1 MALELRLSPLEYPC
15 GGLDPEEVAALGLL
29 EIRAGDRLLTAGT
42 DVSGDTPVYRPGPYV
57 SGYHLAEWLVWNW
70 WRLRWEPRP
79 AGRHYGNCAWN
90 FAHGMATAGH
100 GYVWPNITISADG
113 FWAALECERSHESD
127 PTLFRYWESGAVA
140 VPAIDLESAI
150 DEFVLFVVNRTD
162 AAGLSDTNLHRLWKD
177 LQYERK
183 DAEMA
188 RFRRFEA
195 LLGCDP
201 DALDAEELES
211 RLADAKAL
219 GASALDE
226 IATGAAA
233 GVAGLDGMPSARQIM
248 EITERAG
255 FDISPDD
262 GVRVEVP
269 ELRQWGV
276 LAAWRVGVSAA
287 AAIRRQERLG
297 NAPLADDV
305 LADLAGTTAGV
316 ITGDQQSDGFS
327 WVFRP
332 DGRLAQVALRSK
344 WDTGRRFD
352 LARLLGDRV
361 FADRQPGGPDPLS
374 PATRSYSYRQKAQR
388 AFAAELLSP
397 WTAVEEMLGNDY
409 SEENRE
415 QVAEYYSVSPMTI
428 SSLALSNADFA
439 SEDRML
445 FQF

>member
-1 MALELRLSPLEYPC
+1 MTSELNITLKPMPLDRGSEEEMAAFGQLQ
-15 GGLDPEEVAALGLL
+15 VKA
-29 EIRAGDRLLTAGT
+29 INQVLTAGA
-42 DVSGDTPVYRPGPYV
+42 DFSGNEVDYRPGPYI
-57 SGYHLAEWLVWNW
+57 SGYHLAEWMVWNW

-79 AGRHYGNCAWN
+79 ARLSPDNYDWN
-90 FAHGMATAGH
+90 FAHCLATVGE
-100 GYVWPNITISADG
+100 GYVWPNITISTDG
-113 FWAALECERSHESD
+113 YRTTLDSKRSSESA
-127 PTLFRYWESGAVA
+127 TSLFRYSGAVPSVVA
-140 VPAIDLESAI
+140 AADLESAI
-150 DEFVLFVVNRTD
+150 DEFVSFVVNRTD
-162 AAGLSDTNLHRLWKD
+162 AAGLSDTNLHLLWKD

-219 GASALDE
+219 GARALDE

-255 FDISPDD
+255 FDLNPDD
-262 GVRVEVP
+262 GVRIDIH
-269 ELRQWGV
+269 ELRQWGSS
-276 LAAWRVGVSAA
+276 AAYRIGVSAA
-287 AAIRRQERLG
+287 AVIRSLERLG
-297 NAPLADDV
+297 HSPLTDDA
-305 LADLAGTTAGV
+305 LARLAGTTAKA
-316 ITGDQQSDGFS
+316 ITGEKQSGAFS
-327 WVFRP
+327 WVFQQEGKP
-332 DGRLAQVALRSK
+332 AKVALRAK
-344 WDTGRRFD
+344 RQTGRRFE
-352 LARLLGDRV
+352 LARLLGDRLFTEGFSDV
-361 FADRQPGGPDPLS
+361 VEPLS

-409 SEENRE
+409 SEENQE

-428 SSLALSNADFA
+428 SSLALNNADFGV
-439 SEDRML
+439 EGGML
-445 FQF
+445 FRY

>member
-15 GGLDPEEVAALGLL
+15 GGLDPEEEAALGLL

-70 WRLRWEPRP
+70 WRLLWEPRP
-79 AGRHYGNCAWN
+79 AGQPYGNCAWH

-100 GYVWPNITISADG
+100 GYGWPKITISADG
-113 FWAALECERSHESD
+113 FWTALECERSRESD

-150 DEFVLFVVNRTD
+150 DEFVSFVVNRAD
-162 AAGLSDTNLHRLWKD
+162 AAGLSDTNLHLLWKD

-201 DALDAEELES
+201 DELDAEELEN

-219 GASALDE
+219 GVNALDE

-233 GVAGLDGMPSARQIM
+233 GVAGLGGMLSVQQIA

-255 FDISPDD
+255 FDLNPDD
-262 GVRVEVP
+262 GVRIDIH
-269 ELRQWGV
+269 ELRQWGSS
-276 LAAWRVGVSAA
+276 AAYRIGVSAA
-287 AAIRRQERLG
+287 AVIRSLERLG
-297 NAPLADDV
+297 HSPLTDDA
-305 LADLAGTTAGV
+305 LARLAGTTAKA
-316 ITGDQQSDGFS
+316 ITGEKQSGAFS
-327 WVFRP
+327 WVFQQEGKP
-332 DGRLAQVALRSK
+332 AKVALRAK
-344 WDTGRRFD
+344 RQTGRRFE
-352 LARLLGDRV
+352 LARLLGDRLFTEGFSDV
-361 FADRQPGGPDPLS
+361 VEPLS

-397 WTAVEEMLGNDY
+397 WSAVEEMLGNDY
-409 SEENRE
+409 SEENQE

-428 SSLALSNADFA
+428 SSLVLSNADFGV
-439 SEDRML
+439 EGGML
-445 FQF
+445 FRY

>member
-1 MALELRLSPLEYPC
+1 MTSELNITLKPMPLDR
-15 GGLDPEEVAALGLL
+15 GSEEEIAAFGQLQ
-29 EIRAGDRLLTAGT
+29 IKAINQVLTAGA
-42 DVSGDTPVYRPGPYV
+42 DFSGNEVDYRPGPYI

-79 AGRHYGNCAWN
+79 ARRSPDNYDWN
-90 FAHGMATAGH
+90 FAHCLATVGE
-100 GYVWPNITISADG
+100 GYVWPNITISTDG
-113 FWAALECERSHESD
+113 YWTTLDSKRSSES
-127 PTLFRYWESGAVA
+127 TASLFRYSGAVPSVVA
-140 VPAIDLESAI
+140 ASDLESAI
-150 DEFVLFVVNRTD
+150 DEFVIQVAHQVNN
-162 AAGLSDTNLHRLWKD
+162 AGLTGTNLQHLWQD
-177 LQYERK
+177 LQIER
-183 DAEMA
+183 ANPEMA

-201 DALDAEELES
+201 DELDAEELES

-233 GVAGLDGMPSARQIM
+233 GVAGLDGMLSARQIM

-255 FDISPDD
+255 FDLNPED

-269 ELRQWGV
+269 ELRQWGA
-276 LAAWRVGVSAA
+276 LAAWSVGVSAA
-287 AAIRRQERLG
+287 TAIRRQERLG
-297 NAPLADDV
+297 HAPLADDV

-316 ITGDQQSDGFS
+316 ITGDKQSDGFS

-361 FADRQPGGPDPLS
+361 FADRLPGGPDPLS

-397 WTAVEEMLGNDY
+397 WAAVEEMLGNDY

-428 SSLALSNADFA
+428 SSLVLSNADFGV
-439 SEDRML
+439 EGGML
-445 FQF
+445 FQY